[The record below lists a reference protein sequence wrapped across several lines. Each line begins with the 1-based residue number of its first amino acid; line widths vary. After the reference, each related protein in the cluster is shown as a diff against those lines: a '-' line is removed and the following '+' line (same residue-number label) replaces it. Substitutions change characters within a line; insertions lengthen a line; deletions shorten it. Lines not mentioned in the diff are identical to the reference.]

1 MSLVLVKW
9 LHSNL
14 KLNENKCVLRCR
26 DVCNLYCTKPYAH
39 LHCLVARYYISHTC
53 YCIFMNGKCQ
63 WRTWQFLTIIFRS
76 FNNGSDLEKGTT
88 ITLMQFLLKHDGR
101 NGCWLSVW
109 LVFRV
114 SLTFID
120 LFIYVAKRILHD
132 LTDHVKKNVL
142 LLWPSLLLF
151 VIKGA

>member
-88 ITLMQFLLKHDGR
+88 WCSFCWNMMAGMAVGFL
-101 NGCWLSVW
+101 C
-109 LVFRV
+109 
-114 SLTFID
+114 D
-120 LFIYVAKRILHD
+120 LFLESLIDIHRFIYLCGQNNSSWSHWSCQKKCIATVAITALVCH
-132 LTDHVKKNVL
+132 
-142 LLWPSLLLF
+142 
-151 VIKGA
+151 